1 MKYLLIVFSILIL
14 VGCRDNNMSQ
24 DLFKKS
30 YKQQKNEKSLP
41 EFSEHLD
48 TLKNVYS
55 NFKYHVA
62 FDGPD
67 NWKSDQGLSEHT
79 IYRTY
84 NPDGALTFAINI
96 IELNIDKNSNKDMWQ
111 FYLENKKKLDNPF
124 TTLIETQLNTTVEDY
139 KTEKTYIK
147 NNIALKRSLKYLVKE
162 QDIEYYNTSLS
173 RQIMIDKMI
182 FTFGLDLPTVFYNQN
197 KAYYDNLFLNISF
210 LKNTELLNQLINKEK

>member
-1 MKYLLIVFSILIL
+1 M
-14 VGCRDNNMSQ
+14 
-24 DLFKKS
+24 
-30 YKQQKNEKSLP
+30 
-41 EFSEHLD
+41 
-48 TLKNVYS
+48 
-55 NFKYHVA
+55 
-62 FDGPD
+62 
-67 NWKSDQGLSEHT
+67 
-79 IYRTY
+79 
-84 NPDGALTFAINI
+84 TFAINI